1 MIGGGSA
8 EVINAAG
15 EAFSDVGVGTFK
27 VVGTAGKVVSSAA
40 DATASA
46 ANTGKILVD
55 VTGKTV
61 VGITSNTGAAAT
73 AAVGTVKQTLLAVED
88 LSERFRNN
96 TETSKKLAQ
105 KENETALVEKQNA
118 QKADMANSDAN
129 TQIKLQQIE
138 ADRQTKIQKINFD
151 LVLKQKETEEQQKL
165 LLSKLT
171 TEQTQAYLETEE
183 NKKKIKE
190 ANYYGFT
197 KNNPGSRDTG
207 FKKSNMPFSK
217 WCYSYIPNTFVK
229 SDNTGLIEI
238 YFPDQDQEQEQVQQ
252 PKVTRSYE
260 ISALNRITKEPITI
274 TFRIVQKKNWI
285 GQPYRGEVPVIKYM
299 DKENN
304 NVEFEG
310 TIDYHKIWFVCPI
323 TSTGGR
329 RLRTNKRRTNKRRT
343 NKRRTNRRRP
353 NKRRTNKRTTNKRR
367 TNRRR

>member
-1 MIGGGSA
+1 MVNFFTFDKNIIYNIILYIMRQRGGDIGQKA
-8 EVINAAG
+8 KDAG
-15 EAFSDVGVGTFK
+15 EAVAGGVFDATKAVGRIT
-27 VVGTAGKVVSSAA
+27 SSTA
-40 DATASA
+40 DAAVSA

-55 VTGKTV
+55 VTGETAI
-61 VGITSNTGAAAT
+61 GIVSNTGAAAT

-190 ANYYGFT
+190 M
-197 KNNPGSRDTG
+197 KRLKI
-207 FKKSNMPFSK
+207 KK
-217 WCYSYIPNTFVK
+217 ILT
-229 SDNTGLIEI
+229 
-238 YFPDQDQEQEQVQQ
+238 
-252 PKVTRSYE
+252 
-260 ISALNRITKEPITI
+260 LNI
-274 TFRIVQKKNWI
+274 KNW
-285 GQPYRGEVPVIKYM
+285 K
-299 DKENN
+299 
-304 NVEFEG
+304 
-310 TIDYHKIWFVCPI
+310 
-323 TSTGGR
+323 
-329 RLRTNKRRTNKRRT
+329 
-343 NKRRTNRRRP
+343 
-353 NKRRTNKRTTNKRR
+353 
-367 TNRRR
+367 